1 MRTGRAFAAAILAA
15 TLTLAG
21 CGKSSSSA
29 PPPDSASTRASPTAD
44 ATAPPTAVAI
54 PAPRA
59 PAAPTA
65 PTPIPPTA
73 IPPALLGQDIERL
86 PTTQKAVALTFDA
99 GANADAVPSILAT
112 LAREQITATFFLTG
126 DFVTH
131 YPDAARKIAAAGHRI
146 GNHSMTHPAFA
157 GLANAL
163 IQHEILSAADSIR
176 TVTGANPRPLFR
188 FPFGSRDAKALAE
201 VNSLGYVAVRWTV
214 DSLGWQGTM
223 SGTRGAV
230 FTTDRV
236 LAAATPGEIVLM
248 HVGSHPTDHSML
260 DAEAL
265 PAVIAGLRQRGYAFT
280 TLRTLLA

>member
-21 CGKSSSSA
+21 CGKSNSST
-29 PPPDSASTRASPTAD
+29 PPPDSASTRAS
-44 ATAPPTAVAI
+44 PTAVAI

-59 PAAPTA
+59 PAAPT
-65 PTPIPPTA
+65 PVPPT
-73 IPPALLGQDIERL
+73 LLGQDIERL
-86 PTTQKAVALTFDA
+86 PTTQKVVALTFDA

-112 LAREQITATFFLTG
+112 LAVEQITATFFLTG
-126 DFVTH
+126 DFVTR

-146 GNHSMTHPAFA
+146 GNHSMTHPSFA
-157 GLANAL
+157 GLANTL
-163 IQHEILSAADSIR
+163 IRHEILSAADSIR

-223 SGTRGAV
+223 NGTRGVA
-230 FTTDRV
+230 FTIDRV

-280 TLRTLLA
+280 TLRSLLT